1 MSVRT
6 DSMRRDNGS
15 VDGKSNATRARS
27 MVSAQTLHSPK
38 RISPFPHQRRIAK
51 EFVVM
56 KEFGKRLL
64 VVLALPLWIVI
75 HLIYLFIFV
84 FILVPVGLV
93 VAPLTYLIIGRESYS
108 DWWIDKFDY
117 SIKKHDDFITKI
129 KEL

>member
-1 MSVRT
+1 
-6 DSMRRDNGS
+6 
-15 VDGKSNATRARS
+15 
-27 MVSAQTLHSPK
+27 
-38 RISPFPHQRRIAK
+38 
-51 EFVVM
+51 M